1 MVESPASDV
10 SLKDLSP
17 AEFSRLSALLDESIE
32 MAPGKRDAWLAAL
45 ESREP
50 TTGGG
55 AARDVRPSERG
66 PGAALSR
73 NA

>member
-32 MAPGKRDAWLAAL
+32 MTPGKRDAWLAAL
-45 ESREP
+45 ESGEPRLGAVLREMF
-50 TTGGG
+50 
-55 AARDVRPSERG
+55 ALQRG